1 MFLSKIIPAQYLK
14 YWAGSQGVTVMLQ
27 LGKALA
33 ILLLNRNKPN
43 KRAMFKSLLSALTVI
58 IVSGFGIAIFST
70 VLVLGILT
78 CAYDALSQTELSTQ
92 ESAAIIGL
100 VIITIISG
108 LVCML
113 KKKISAIQVSFSH
126 LFEDEEPIGSQV
138 TTQATGI
145 AKAFADGLLNRPNKD
160 K

>member
-1 MFLSKIIPAQYLK
+1 
-14 YWAGSQGVTVMLQ
+14 MLQ

-70 VLVLGILT
+70 VLLLGILT
-78 CAYDALSQTELSTQ
+78 CAYNALSQTYLSSQ
-92 ESAAIIGL
+92 EATAIIGL
-100 VIITIISG
+100 IIVSIIVA
-108 LVCML
+108 LVYTL
-113 KKKISAIQVSFSH
+113 KKKISAIQESFSH
-126 LFEDEEPIGSQV
+126 LFEDDETPVSHL

-145 AKAFADGLLNRPNKD
+145 AKAFADGLSNRPSKG